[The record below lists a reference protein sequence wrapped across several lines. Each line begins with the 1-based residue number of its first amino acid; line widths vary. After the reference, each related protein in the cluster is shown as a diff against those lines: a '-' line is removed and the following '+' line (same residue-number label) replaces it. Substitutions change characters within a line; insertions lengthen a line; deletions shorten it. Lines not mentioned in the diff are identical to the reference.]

1 TIVNEKLIPIQQ
13 VEIMDMFGRV
23 VWTGQALT
31 EKTEI
36 TLNVAKGVYAVRIT
50 TDDRQYFT
58 TKVIINY

>member
-1 TIVNEKLIPIQQ
+1 VNEKLIPIQQ

-36 TLNVAKGVYAVRIT
+36 TLNVAQGIYAVRIT
-50 TDDRQYFT
+50 TETNTITT
-58 TKVIINY
+58 TKVSITK

>member
-1 TIVNEKLIPIQQ
+1 VNEKLIPIQQ